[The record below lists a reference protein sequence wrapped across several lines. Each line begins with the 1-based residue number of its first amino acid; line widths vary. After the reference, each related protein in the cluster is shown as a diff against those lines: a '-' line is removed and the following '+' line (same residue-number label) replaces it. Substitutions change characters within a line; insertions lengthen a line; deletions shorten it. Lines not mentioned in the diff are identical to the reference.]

1 MKRLLLVATLGA
13 LLVAPAAAA
22 PPTVTLKAAPTTVT
36 YGAATTL
43 SGVLSTGRAGQSI
56 DVLAQ
61 ECGQTAFKKV
71 ATATT
76 TTGGNFSVA
85 VKPALNTNYE
95 AKQKGATSPIAGVKV
110 SPLLAVKKV
119 KLGKFTISV
128 TAAQSFVGKFVV
140 FQRLRSSKWVS
151 LKHVTL
157 RSVVAGTNGAQVS
170 SSTFRI
176 KLPARLRVRAVL
188 PLTQAGSCY
197 LAAKSKAIRS

>member
-1 MKRLLLVATLGA
+1 MKRLLLVVTLGA
-13 LLVAPAAAA
+13 LCVAPAAAA
-22 PPTVTLKAAPTTVT
+22 PPTVTLKATPTTVT

-56 DVLAQ
+56 DILAQ
-61 ECGQTAFKKV
+61 ECGQTAFKRV
-71 ATATT
+71 ATAT

-85 VKPALNTNYE
+85 VKPPLNTNYE
-95 AKQKGATSPIAGVKV
+95 AKQKGATSPTAGVKV

-119 KLGKFTISV
+119 KLGKFTVTV

-140 FQRLRSSKWVS
+140 FQRLRNSKWVS

-170 SSTFRI
+170 SATFRI

-188 PLTQAGSCY
+188 PLAQAGSCY
-197 LAAKSKAIRS
+197 VAAKSKAIRS